1 VPTGNQQEAAD
12 IASGADAQRAAP
24 EPDAR
29 LQPHPIPASPSTPS
43 PPRRPPAPA
52 PSPTSLDRPFL
63 TNQPDVITVTFVR
76 HGQQEVPGQTFTPAL
91 WTDAPLSARGKR
103 QAATVGGALAGEKI
117 DAVACSHLQRARETA
132 QQVADR
138 HGLEPVVYPELREV
152 ETYRDVP
159 DGVALEDVLSPAI
172 WLGVQERFLRER
184 RWDVSPFSEGSAEFR
199 HRIVTVVE
207 GILALCAR
215 DGVQH
220 VAIVCHGGVINAY
233 IGHIL
238 GIQEDM
244 FFRPAHASISRVL
257 SGDGRRVVHTLNEMH
272 HLAAADPDLVTF

>member
-1 VPTGNQQEAAD
+1 V
-12 IASGADAQRAAP
+12 
-24 EPDAR
+24 
-29 LQPHPIPASPSTPS
+29 QPHPIPASPSTPS

-63 TNQPDVITVTFVR
+63 TNWPDVLNVTFVR
-76 HGQQEVPGQTFTPAL
+76 HGQQEVPGATFTPAL
-91 WTDAPLSARGKR
+91 WTDAPLSERGRR
-103 QAATVGGALAGEKI
+103 QAAAVGAALADAKVE
-117 DAVACSHLQRARETA
+117 AVACSHLARAHATA
-132 QQVADR
+132 NEVAA
-138 HGLEPVVYPELREV
+138 HYGLEPVVYPELREV

-159 DGVALEDVLSPAI
+159 DGVALEDVLSPVM

-184 RWDVSPFSEGSAEFR
+184 RWDVSPFSESSAEFR

-207 GILALCAR
+207 GIIALATR

-220 VAIVCHGGVINAY
+220 VVIACHGGVINAY

-238 GIQEDM
+238 GIDVDM

-257 SGDGRRVVHTLNEMH
+257 AGDGRRVVHTLNEMH
-272 HLAAADPDLVTF
+272 HLASVSPDLVTF

>member
-1 VPTGNQQEAAD
+1 M
-12 IASGADAQRAAP
+12 
-24 EPDAR
+24 
-29 LQPHPIPASPSTPS
+29 QPHPQPASPSTPS
-43 PPRRPPAPA
+43 PPREPPAPA

-63 TNQPDVITVTFVR
+63 TNQPDVLTLTFVR
-76 HGQQEVPGQTFTPAL
+76 HGQQEVRGAKFTPGL
-91 WTDAPLSARGKR
+91 WTDAPLSAIGTR
-103 QAATVGGALAGEKI
+103 QAATVGAALAAEKI

-132 QQVADR
+132 RQVADGQ
-138 HGLEPVVYPELREV
+138 GLEAVVYPELREV

-172 WLGVQERFLRER
+172 WLGVQERFWRER
-184 RWDVSPFSEGSAEFR
+184 KWDVSPFSEGSAEFR
-199 HRIVTVVE
+199 HRVVTIVE
-207 GILALCAR
+207 GILALSVR

-257 SGDGRRVVHTLNEMH
+257 VGDGRRVVHTLNEMH
-272 HLAAADPDLVTF
+272 HLSAASPDLVTF

>member
-1 VPTGNQQEAAD
+1 M
-12 IASGADAQRAAP
+12 
-24 EPDAR
+24 

-76 HGQQEVPGQTFTPAL
+76 HGQQDVSGTTFTPAL

-103 QAATVGGALAGEKI
+103 QAATVGAALANEKI
-117 DAVACSHLQRARETA
+117 DAVACSHLQRAHETA
-132 QQVADR
+132 RRVAEP

-159 DGVALEDVLSPAI
+159 DGVALEEVLSPAI

-207 GILALCAR
+207 GILALCVR
-215 DGVQH
+215 EGVKH

-238 GIQEDM
+238 DIQPDM